1 MLYYMCTIQLMLNEE
16 KHLIFKGKWSD
27 LSKRLHLHPNN
38 WDVKRSSVIF
48 LPIGTKSEAFS
59 RDFLTNV
66 NVAAHRWTH
75 THTHTYEVMILQY
88 FLLMALVCHSS
99 VQMVHFCWQRNPTN
113 HRNALFL
120 DIPSFTVLRAHFK
133 TSSLLHQMGSWW
145 IEPQYKV
152 AQGVIVAAWRCLKR
166 PHKTMVLFVTMA
178 VIFLI

>member
-1 MLYYMCTIQLMLNEE
+1 MQLSICYIMCTVQLMLNEE

-75 THTHTYEVMILQY
+75 THTHLWSNDSSVLPVNGTSMSLICSDGS
-88 FLLMALVCHSS
+88 FLLTEKPNKPQKCFVPWHPFFYSFKSAL
-99 VQMVHFCWQRNPTN
+99 QNK
-113 HRNALFL
+113 L
-120 DIPSFTVLRAHFK
+120 TV
-133 TSSLLHQMGSWW
+133 TPDGLLMDWAS
-145 IEPQYKV
+145 I
-152 AQGVIVAAWRCLKR
+152 
-166 PHKTMVLFVTMA
+166 
-178 VIFLI
+178 